1 MSVLIS
7 PKYFVYIIRL
17 IYLLDSKLNNLEIKM
32 ILGKISLAIGYISMV
47 IGYISMV
54 TCSFSMSHVKRDNYF
69 HFTQWFITILD

>member
-1 MSVLIS
+1 M
-7 PKYFVYIIRL
+7 
-17 IYLLDSKLNNLEIKM
+17 DSELNNLEIKM